1 MSLGLVAVATVGSRD
16 KNNPFGRKNEL
27 TPVATL
33 ALVNTAAST
42 LTSNPGQWYSLG
54 GVRQNAPALQAI
66 IVQNEL
72 AISPGFRIECQISE
86 ETNTAARTRRTQTV
100 YVRAVAV

>member
-1 MSLGLVAVATVGSRD
+1 MAVSTTGTRD
-16 KNNPFGRKNEL
+16 KFNPFGRKNEL
-27 TPVATL
+27 DPVATL

-42 LTSNPGQWYSLG
+42 LTANPAQWYALG
-54 GVRQNAPALQAI
+54 GVRQNAKALQE
-66 IVQNEL
+66 IVIENEL

-86 ETNTAARTRRTQTV
+86 ETNTASRSRRTQTV